1 MTDRPAD
8 CVALHAL
15 HDRRGLRVTTV
26 AARLP
31 GWTGGKGFFIGDGGL
46 PGRHPGRRHG
56 RLPALASACRAAAC
70 RATRGGEWLAVEE
83 LRVAA

>member
-15 HDRRGLRVTTV
+15 HDRRGPRVTTV
-26 AARLP
+26 AAPPRLDRRQGLLHRRRRDYLVAIP
-31 GWTGGKGFFIGDGGL
+31 ADGM
-46 PGRHPGRRHG
+46 
-56 RLPALASACRAAAC
+56 AASRPWQAPRCAAAC